1 MLALE
6 RAANSEEKGDHM
18 VSERVKILEK
28 SMTLAITS
36 KAKAMKAKG
45 EPVIILASGEPD
57 FDTPD
62 NIKEAAKK
70 ALDAGFTKYVA
81 TAGIEELRE
90 LICQKFKKDNH
101 IDYKK
106 SQIVV
111 TVGGKQA
118 IYNAVLAVV
127 NPGDEVIVP
136 VPYWVSYLEQ
146 VKLAGGKTVLLSPVN
161 GKFNMEGLKKSITE
175 RTRMIILNSPNNP
188 TGEILNRETL
198 RAIADLAV
206 QKKIY
211 VLSDEVYEKL
221 IYDGAVHHSIAS
233 FDEAIRELTITVN
246 AFSKSYS
253 MTGWRVGY
261 CGGNDEVINAMCS
274 IQDHSTSNTCS
285 ISQKAAVEAL
295 KGTQEP
301 LGKMVE
307 EFNKRRLYMVERL
320 NAMPGIACP
329 TPPGAFYAWARV
341 SGLYNTAVKGSLDFA
356 ARLLDEKKVA
366 IIPGIGFGD
375 DECVRLSYASSMN
388 DIKEGMD
395 RLEDYAKELAV
406 VKKS

>member
-1 MLALE
+1 MHCWGIKPE
-6 RAANSEEKGDHM
+6 RKGDNM
-18 VSERVKILEK
+18 VSERVQILEQ

-70 ALDAGFTKYVA
+70 AIDAGFTKYVA
-81 TAGIEELRE
+81 TAGIDELRE

-127 NPGDEVIVP
+127 DPGDEVIVP

-146 VKLAGGKTVLLSPVN
+146 IKLAGGKAVLLPPAK
-161 GKFNMEGLKKSITE
+161 GKFDVQGLKRSITGK
-175 RTRMIILNSPNNP
+175 TKMIILNSPNNP
-188 TGEILNRETL
+188 TGEVLDRETL
-198 RAIADLAV
+198 MAIADLAV
-206 QKKIY
+206 QKKIV

-221 IYDGAVHHSIAS
+221 VYDGATHHSIAS
-233 FDEAIRELTITVN
+233 FGDAIKELTITIN
-246 AFSKSYS
+246 AVSKSYS

-261 CGGNDEVINAMCS
+261 CGGNEEIIKAMCS

-301 LGKMVE
+301 LEKMVQ
-307 EFNKRRLYMVERL
+307 EFARRRLYIVERL
-320 NAMPGIACP
+320 NAIPGIHCP
-329 TPPGAFYAWARV
+329 MPPGAFYAWAKV
-341 SGLYNTAVKGSLDFA
+341 SGLYNETVKGSLEFA
-356 ARLLDEKKVA
+356 SRFIEDKKVA

-375 DECVRLSYASSMN
+375 DEYVRLSYASSMN

-395 RLEDYAKELAV
+395 RLEQFAKELAA